1 MHSVFISTPCYDGML
16 SMSYTLSIL
25 KLIRKLNSMNIKY
38 HIDLIGNESLIPRA
52 RNNSL
57 GRFMKTN
64 YSHLLF
70 IDADIEFQPEA
81 LIDIINFNKDVVCC
95 SVPTKNINWERI
107 KESITNEDTRE
118 SYESRGLRFAYN
130 KMNQQNNIDENSNTN
145 ENDNF
150 IQVQHAGTAFMLIKR
165 EIIVKLYDKHPEL
178 MIRSAQL
185 NNSIVCGL
193 FCCMIQNKIYLSEDY
208 SFCERVRNIGGEI
221 WVNTSHNLNHIGRMI
236 FRSDIANRTIK

>member
-130 KMNQQNNIDENSNTN
+130 KMNQQNNIDENR
-145 ENDNF
+145 
-150 IQVQHAGTAFMLIKR
+150 I
-165 EIIVKLYDKHPEL
+165 
-178 MIRSAQL
+178 
-185 NNSIVCGL
+185 
-193 FCCMIQNKIYLSEDY
+193 
-208 SFCERVRNIGGEI
+208 
-221 WVNTSHNLNHIGRMI
+221 
-236 FRSDIANRTIK
+236 